1 MRFTARRLIT
11 GIAAIAV
18 ASLTALPAQAAA
30 GHTTTAAQLA
40 AQTTKAAPATP
51 AAPVTVARA
60 AANAEIAVGAAT
72 TANSSAVAAATK
84 AGAAAAGANTGQGAA
99 GANAARA
106 ATGANVGASAPQAT
120 PTPTAPNYVPNP
132 TLPTNACNNSSLPR
146 DFGTNFATPSD
157 PNGFGYANETAIGW
171 TGNYY
176 APFEYLSGS
185 YFARGV
191 PDTYKPGSTSY
202 CGQMYSFSAYTYGL
216 ASGQKP
222 AAGSVHWSMADGYLP
237 AMITSFT
244 RNDVA
249 ITITDFADQQTI
261 GGSPVEVV
269 YTRVSVTNN
278 GTATVTVP
286 PGASGSGLVE
296 LDTASDDVAAGKTV
310 NHDFVAPV
318 DNFGSGQALPTLTAD
333 TSSAKSNVDTY
344 AKAYAHMA
352 AYWQKQVATAPTLS
366 LPNVSLA
373 NTNNLAD
380 PGTAIDNA
388 YKAAFVYTRVVQT
401 AESQFSAANNYDW
414 LLNHDVPG
422 ILDNRFELGDFSG
435 AQNLLLTAR
444 ISEASNFNEFGAN
457 WYWDGPWRTP
467 LAWAQYLES
476 TNDTSFVSTYFHD
489 DASGPSQWG
498 PSLYT
503 LMHTDYLAQLNATTG
518 YLKRSNDNDSGGT
531 WLFDDETALA
541 GLAAYKY
548 IATRIGNTAEA
559 QWADG
564 AYTSLLN
571 ATNAGLSANEQA
583 NNFNFLPCEVNVP
596 VTGDRCNTAND
607 ANWAGS
613 NLWGQNVWDILLQG
627 GTLNGTLGDPS
638 QTDNLYETGFARLAG
653 TGVPY
658 PSFGAYSGYSVALNT
673 GYAAGSLY
681 GTQYRD
687 LPITSYA
694 WQIATTTGGPNAW
707 WEANGSAPDPTNPW
721 AGSHAAPQFGAVPYT
736 WPMAGQTQ
744 TLLQSLIATGLV
756 SSAGSNGSYK
766 YQTALYVGRGV
777 PDAWLTNGQN
787 ISVGNITSAYNES
800 TGKRSTYGL
809 KISTHTVLGQKVV
822 TVALTGQLPGNDIQ
836 VQLPAFADEGVA
848 GVVGG
853 KYNASTHTVT
863 VTSGLRAIT
872 VVLGHSAKPTASVSV
887 ASTVAG
893 THTQPALTDG
903 TQTTAKATIT
913 NPGDVAI
920 SNVKASLQVPS
931 GWTATLDGSSSTSV
945 GTLKAGQSATVTWDI
960 TPPSDASGGYGV
972 VVNAS
977 YSAPADASGTVSGEQ
992 WVTTQ
997 KPLPIPAGDTDSALS
1012 ATASASST
1020 SPWTTISAI
1029 NNGIYPIQS
1038 SDDND
1043 LTPYWGDWP
1052 ATGQQWVE
1060 LDWNSPITTT
1070 GSQVYFADDGGGLAL
1085 PASWQVQYWNGTDW
1099 VAVSNP
1105 SSYPAA
1111 DNTFNDVTYDSVTTS
1126 KLRILMQSAGTASLG
1141 MIQWIV
1147 DSPSS

>member
-11 GIAAIAV
+11 GLTAIAA
-18 ASLTALPAQAAA
+18 ASLTASTFSLAALPAQAA
-30 GHTTTAAQLA
+30 TTHPSAQVQLA
-40 AQTTKAAPATP
+40 AVQ
-51 AAPVTVARA
+51 
-60 AANAEIAVGAAT
+60 
-72 TANSSAVAAATK
+72 
-84 AGAAAAGANTGQGAA
+84 AAAGQQ
-99 GANAARA
+99 
-106 ATGANVGASAPQAT
+106 ASQAT
-120 PTPTAPNYVPNP
+120 QAGQAASPAPSASTSAPTPTAPGATSALVPLP
-132 TLPTNACNNSSLPR
+132 GLPTNACNNASLPA
-146 DFGTNFATPSD
+146 DYGTNFPTPSD
-157 PNGFGYANETAIGW
+157 PNGFGFANQTAIGW

-191 PDTYKPGSTSY
+191 PSTYTQGSTSY
-202 CGQMYSFSAYTYGL
+202 CGQMYSFGAYTYGL
-216 ASGQKP
+216 ASGTAP

-244 RNDVA
+244 RDDVA

-261 GGSPVEVV
+261 GGSPVEIV
-269 YTRVSVTNN
+269 YTRISVTNH
-278 GTATVTVP
+278 GPATVSVP
-286 PGASGSGLVE
+286 PGASGSGLVQ
-296 LDTASDDVAAGKTV
+296 LDTASDDVTPGQTV

-318 DNFGSGQALPTLTAD
+318 DTFGSGQALPTLTAG
-333 TSSAKSNVDTY
+333 SASNVDTY

-352 AYWQKQVATAPTLS
+352 QYWQRQVAVAPTLS

-388 YKAAFVYTRVVQT
+388 YKAAYVYTRIVQT
-401 AESQFSAANNYDW
+401 AESEFSGANNYDW

-444 ISEASNFNEFGAN
+444 ISEASNFNEHGAN

-467 LAWAQYLES
+467 LAWAQYLET
-476 TNDTSFVSTYFHD
+476 TNDTAFVSQYFHD

-503 LMHTDYLAQLNATTG
+503 LMHTDYLAQLSATTG
-518 YLKRSNDNDSGGT
+518 YLKRSNDNDSEGT

-571 ATNAGLSANEQA
+571 ATNAGLAASEQA
-583 NNFNFLPCEVNVP
+583 SNFNFLPCEVSVP

-613 NLWGQNVWDILLQG
+613 NLWGQNVWDIFLQG

-673 GYAAGSLY
+673 AYAAGSLY

-707 WEANGSAPDPTNPW
+707 WEANGSAPDPANPW
-721 AGSHAAPQFGAVPYT
+721 AGSHAAPQFGAVPYV

-756 SSAGSNGSYK
+756 SSTGENGAYN

-777 PDAWLTNGQN
+777 PDAWITNGQH
-787 ISVGNITSAYNES
+787 ISVANITSAYNES

-809 KISTHTVLGQKVV
+809 NISTNTVLGQKVV
-822 TVALTGQLPGNDIQ
+822 TVALTGSLPGKDIQ

-853 KYNASTHTVT
+853 KYDASTHTVT
-863 VTSGLRAIT
+863 VTSGLRAIA
-872 VVLGHSAKPTASVSV
+872 VVLGHSAKPAVTVSV
-887 ASTVAG
+887 PSTVPG
-893 THTQPALTDG
+893 THSQPALTDG

-920 SNVKASLQVPS
+920 SNVKAAIAVPS
-931 GWTATLDGSSSTSV
+931 GWTATLDGSSSTSL
-945 GTLKAGQSATVTWDI
+945 GTLKAGQSTTVTWDI

-997 KPLPIPAGDTDSALS
+997 KPLPLPAGSIDSALT

>member
-11 GIAAIAV
+11 GFTAIAAATL
-18 ASLTALPAQAAA
+18 ATLPAQAAA
-30 GHTTTAAQLA
+30 GRPAAQVTVTAAQA
-40 AQTTKAAPATP
+40 ATASQAGTQTPNATQAPTP
-51 AAPVTVARA
+51 AAP
-60 AANAEIAVGAAT
+60 GAG
-72 TANSSAVAAATK
+72 SSYI
-84 AGAAAAGANTGQGAA
+84 
-99 GANAARA
+99 
-106 ATGANVGASAPQAT
+106 P
-120 PTPTAPNYVPNP
+120 
-132 TLPTNACNNSSLPR
+132 LPGLPVNACNNASLPT
-146 DFGTNFATPSD
+146 DYGTNFPTPSD
-157 PNGFGYANETAIGW
+157 PNGFGFANQTAIGW

-191 PDTYKPGSTSY
+191 PDTYKQGSTSY
-202 CGQMYSFSAYTYGL
+202 CGQMYAFGAYTYGL
-216 ASGQKP
+216 ASGQAP
-222 AAGSVHWSMADGYLP
+222 AAGSVHWSMADGHLP

-244 RNDVA
+244 RNVVA

-261 GGSPVEVV
+261 GGHPVEIV
-269 YTRVSVTNN
+269 YTRISVTNH
-278 GTATVTVP
+278 GSARVTVP

-296 LDTASDDVAAGKTV
+296 LDQASDDVAPGQTV

-318 DNFGSGQALPTLTAD
+318 DTFGSGQPLPTLTAA
-333 TSSAKSNVDTY
+333 TPGQASSVDTY
-344 AKAYAHMA
+344 ATAYTHMA
-352 AYWQKQVATAPTLS
+352 QYWEEQVSVAPTLS

-388 YKAAFVYTRVVQT
+388 YKAAYVYTRIVQT
-401 AESQFSAANNYDW
+401 AESEFSGANNYDW

-444 ISEASNFNEFGAN
+444 ISEASNFNEHGAN

-476 TNDTSFVSTYFHD
+476 TNDTAFVSQYFHD
-489 DASGPSQWG
+489 DADGPSQWG

-503 LMHTDYLAQLNATTG
+503 LMHTDYLSRLSATTG
-518 YLKRSNDNDSGGT
+518 YLKPSDDNDSGGT

-541 GLAAYKY
+541 GLAAYTY

-583 NNFNFLPCEVNVP
+583 NNFSFLPCEVNVP

-613 NLWGQNVWDILLQG
+613 NLWGQNVWGIFLEG
-627 GTLNGTLGDPS
+627 GTLNGILGDPS

-653 TGVPY
+653 NVPY

-673 GYAAGSLY
+673 AYAAGSLY

-687 LPITSYA
+687 LPVTGYA

-707 WEANGSAPDPTNPW
+707 WEANGSAPDPDNPW
-721 AGSHAAPQFGAVPYT
+721 AGSHAAPQFGAVPYV

-756 SSAGSNGSYK
+756 AGTGTGGSRA

-777 PDAWLTNGQN
+777 PDAWVTSGQT
-787 ISVGNITSAYNES
+787 ISVGNITSAYHEAN
-800 TGKRSTYGL
+800 GRRSTYGL
-809 KISTHTVLGQKVV
+809 KISTHQLPGQKIV
-822 TVALTGQLPGNDIQ
+822 TVSLSGQLPTSDVQ

-848 GVVGG
+848 GVVGAR
-853 KYNASTHTVT
+853 YDAATHTVT
-863 VTSGLRAIT
+863 MDPGLRTIQ
-872 VVLGHSAKPTASVSV
+872 VVLGHSAKPTVSVSV
-887 ASTVAG
+887 ASAVPG

-903 TQTTAKATIT
+903 TQTTATATIT
-913 NPGDVAI
+913 NPGDTAI
-920 SNVKASLQVPS
+920 SDVNATLRVPS
-931 GWTATLDGSSSTSV
+931 GWTATVADSGSTAL
-945 GTLKAGQSATVTWDI
+945 GTLKAAQAVTVTWDV
-960 TPPSDASGGYGV
+960 TPPADASGGYGV
-972 VVNAS
+972 VVNAT
-977 YSAPADASGTVSGEQ
+977 YSAPDDASGTVSGEQ

-997 KPLPIPAGDTDSALS
+997 KPLPLPPGSTDLALT
-1012 ATASASST
+1012 ATASASYS
-1020 SPWTTISAI
+1020 SPWTTVSAI

-1043 LTPYWGDWP
+1043 LTPYWGTWP
-1052 ATGQQWVE
+1052 ETGTQYVE
-1060 LDWNSPITTT
+1060 LDWNSPVTTN
-1070 GSQVYFADDGGGLAL
+1070 GSQVYFADDGGGLRL
-1085 PASWQVQYWNGTDW
+1085 PASWEVEYWNGTGW
-1099 VAVSNP
+1099 AAVPGP

-1111 DNTFNDVTYDSVTTS
+1111 DNTFNDVTYGSVTTT
-1126 KLRILMQSAGTASLG
+1126 KLRVVMQSGAGSVG

-1147 DSPSS
+1147 DSAGS